1 MDLRSFNQRLA
12 RLLAARKQA
21 EHAEAGPHTVVL
33 LPNNSRGPAYAG
45 PWPRVERTGRAVVIT
60 YLLEDGQP
68 SGADIAA
75 MVRA

>member
-1 MDLRSFNQRLA
+1 MDLRSLNQRLA

-45 PWPRVERTGRAVVIT
+45 PWPRVEHSGNATTIIYRV
-60 YLLEDGQP
+60 EDGQP

-75 MVRA
+75 VVRA